1 MASAAKWLR
10 SFTLATGLFSGAAF
24 AQTLPDASYKEL
36 PRPSS
41 PNLKLEEGFHAQS
54 GFIFDFGHSADPSL
68 NGIARRSFF
77 CPGKTIASLKECF
90 ALLDKGRIST
100 GDVGPAGNR
109 ITSYLHIVIGEDQML
124 KSRLEGNPS
133 EDTMKLVCPSDIA
146 SDVKTLTP
154 KEKAEAEKRLKSGEI
169 KLFSLPDVFE
179 NPSGYVLPDGSKLV
193 ILKNASNWAEKGHP
207 LVRGFHV
214 NPDGTVREIELHYHD
229 GRSSHVTTPDGI
241 QRPGFETELGTLA
254 VPSVQEEV
262 NSLSSGMPATPTFD
276 GQPVQK
282 MTNDALSEMLAL
294 MNAEKLFPKALL
306 RTPCFPDGP
315 NLY

>member
-10 SFTLATGLFSGAAF
+10 SFTLATGLFSGAAL

-36 PRPSS
+36 PTPSS
-41 PNLKLEEGFHAQS
+41 PDFKLGEGFHAQS

-68 NGIARRSFF
+68 NGIARKSFF

-100 GDVGPAGNR
+100 TGAGPAGNR
-109 ITSYLHIVIGEDQML
+109 ITSYLHIVIGEDQAL
-124 KSRLEGNPS
+124 KSRLEGEPS
-133 EDTMKLVCPSDIA
+133 KNTMKLVCPSDKV
-146 SDVKTLTP
+146 SDVKTLAP
-154 KEKAEAEKRLKSGEI
+154 KEKAEAERRLKAGEI
-169 KLFSLPDVFE
+169 KLFGLPDVFE
-179 NPSGYVLPDGSKLV
+179 NPSGYVLPDGSKLI
-193 ILKNASNWAEKGHP
+193 ILKNTSNWAEAGHS

-214 NPDGTVREIELHYHD
+214 NPDGAMREIQLDYHD
-229 GRSSHVTTPDGI
+229 GRSSHVTMPDGT
-241 QRPGFETELGTLA
+241 QRPGYETGLGTLT
-254 VPSVQEEV
+254 VPSLQEEV
-262 NSLSSGMPATPTFD
+262 NALSSGIPATPTFD

-282 MTNDALSEMLAL
+282 MTNDALSETLGL
-294 MNAEKLFPKALL
+294 MNAKKLFPKAML